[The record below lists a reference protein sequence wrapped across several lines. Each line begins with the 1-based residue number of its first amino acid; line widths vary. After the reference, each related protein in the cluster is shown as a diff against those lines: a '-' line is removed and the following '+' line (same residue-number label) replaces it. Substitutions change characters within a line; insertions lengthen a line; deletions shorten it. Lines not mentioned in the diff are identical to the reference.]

1 MSGSLAQR
9 GSAHCKPASPPDQRP
24 PIDSSNERGTTSGRH
39 QNPAGAARL
48 PDAPPG
54 QGALTS
60 APVPHQRSRP
70 SPALL
75 PSPALPFVST
85 CERAHNREKS
95 VATREKNSVMRTF
108 VEDRPEATWPSATLP
123 ESLHGGPAVPWRAV
137 AWACSGPSSGA
148 CVRRLGAPCRNC
160 RVCYS
165 SMGKAKVDGEHAPSL
180 PAGLRRP
187 KARLLSAAR
196 FDCSKLGSFEV
207 MGAPRIIQSPLRRR
221 KQRHGARQLRR
232 SWIRSPRFT

>member
-1 MSGSLAQR
+1 
-9 GSAHCKPASPPDQRP
+9 
-24 PIDSSNERGTTSGRH
+24 
-39 QNPAGAARL
+39 
-48 PDAPPG
+48 
-54 QGALTS
+54 
-60 APVPHQRSRP
+60 
-70 SPALL
+70 
-75 PSPALPFVST
+75 
-85 CERAHNREKS
+85 
-95 VATREKNSVMRTF
+95 MRTF

-196 FDCSKLGSFEV
+196 FDCSKLDSFEV
-207 MGAPRIIQSPLRRR
+207 IGAPRVIQSPLRRH
-221 KQRHGARQLRR
+221 KQRHGARQLGCP
-232 SWIRSPRFT
+232 WIRSPSFTKFGMPARTTATPLLDLRRRRNRDVQGRQTDHERQGAHPPRHRTRGRPRRTDPLQETLGLPGYSVTMT